1 MPPVGPRNEARKR
14 AADAYKL
21 RCAGRTWDEIA
32 RATGFKNHSS
42 AVHAVKSHIA
52 RMPAEDQEL
61 ARAFSAGTYRLVVAQ
76 LFEVASRAREVGKPH
91 TAVQALQAAADA
103 QAKHDQ
109 LVGLNV
115 PVTQKVELSVTA
127 AAILDRA
134 EAELLAIA
142 QAQQP
147 AVAVGFDAGVID
159 AEVVER

>member
-1 MPPVGPRNEARKR
+1 MPPIGPRKDAQKR

-32 RATGFKNHSS
+32 RVTNFKSHAS
-42 AVHAVKSHIA
+42 ACNAVKAHIA

-76 LFEVASRAREVGKPH
+76 LFEVAARARETGKPH

-109 LVGLNV
+109 LTGLNV
-115 PVTQKVELSVTA
+115 MVPTKVEISVSA
-127 AAILDRA
+127 AAVLERA
-134 EAELLAIA
+134 EQELLAIA
-142 QAQQP
+142 ATQASVLP
-147 AVAVGFDAGVID
+147 VMD
-159 AEVVER
+159 AEVVEA